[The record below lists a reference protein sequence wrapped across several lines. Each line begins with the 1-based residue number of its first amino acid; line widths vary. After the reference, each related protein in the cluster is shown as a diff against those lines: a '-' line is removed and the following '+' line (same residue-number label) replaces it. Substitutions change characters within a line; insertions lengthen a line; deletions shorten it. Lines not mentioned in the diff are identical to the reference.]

1 MNVSGLLCF
10 RVLRRSVLAR
20 GAVPSAVYGAHLFL
34 SVLAPLVTELGGEV
48 YPIPPV
54 RYRLADEPLV
64 GKGPVPVGR
73 VEEGDANIDSPVYR
87 SYRLTRRWSRRTRSS
102 PYTLGPTRRG
112 LAPGLQGSSLPRAP
126 PSLRSPLPVYRHG
139 QHPESFVSHL
149 PRIYRARIEDG
160 EEQEDGQ
167 VRSVR

>member
-34 SVLAPLVTELGGEV
+34 SVLAPLVTELGGEG

-149 PRIYRARIEDG
+149 PRIY
-160 EEQEDGQ
+160 
-167 VRSVR
+167 

>member
-34 SVLAPLVTELGGEV
+34 SVLAPLVTELGGEG

-64 GKGPVPVGR
+64 GKGPSMSAVSRKVTPISIARWIV
-73 VEEGDANIDSPVYR
+73 AIDS
-87 SYRLTRRWSRRTRSS
+87 SS
-102 PYTLGPTRRG
+102 SVGPIE
-112 LAPGLQGSSLPRAP
+112 LA
-126 PSLRSPLPVYRHG
+126 
-139 QHPESFVSHL
+139 HPHT
-149 PRIYRARIEDG
+149 P
-160 EEQEDGQ
+160 
-167 VRSVR
+167 